1 MDLLFKLYYELSTDQ
16 GSRDAAGEVPGT
28 GTLGTPGPRPSP
40 PPASCPALS
49 QAVTRATTCW
59 GGAGAGAGSW
69 LPRPLYTS
77 PMAAMRLVVNSG
89 DWAGS
94 ECRWVWRLQD
104 TCGETSDSCGT
115 EQMSGVVLQTINPR
129 SCTISEEAPTRAFSW
144 LKAATTAFTFKT
156 LLRHYARR
164 ALTPRSLNLK
174 LGPRRKYHK
183 GRAVWLA

>member
-1 MDLLFKLYYELSTDQ
+1 MITNLRMDLLFKLCYELSTDQ
-16 GSRDAAGEVPGT
+16 GSREAAGEVPGT

-144 LKAATTAFTFKT
+144 LKAVTTTYIFK
-156 LLRHYARR
+156 
-164 ALTPRSLNLK
+164 NLK
-174 LGPRRKYHK
+174 DAIYNTKVI
-183 GRAVWLA
+183 RAVRVC

>member
-1 MDLLFKLYYELSTDQ
+1 M
-16 GSRDAAGEVPGT
+16 PGT

-69 LPRPLYTS
+69 LPSPLYTS

-104 TCGETSDSCGT
+104 TCGGDQTAAALHRADVGCYPVLDEVPRHGEAVRGGGALLGEPHPPEVEDGDGMHT
-115 EQMSGVVLQTINPR
+115 EGVGEQPGQ
-129 SCTISEEAPTRAFSW
+129 
-144 LKAATTAFTFKT
+144 
-156 LLRHYARR
+156 LRH
-164 ALTPRSLNLK
+164 LVLHLPTLQQPQDQVS
-174 LGPRRKYHK
+174 
-183 GRAVWLA
+183 